1 VIIALMQWCEVW
13 AQDGA
18 LPPAALV
25 HDNCG
30 QVIRPV
36 LACPHGRTAVTSG
49 NAHTEPAAVTSGN
62 AHTEPAAVTSASP
75 PAEPAAARA

>member
-1 VIIALMQWCEVW
+1 VIIALMRWCEVW

-36 LACPHGRTAVTSG
+36 LACPRGRT
-49 NAHTEPAAVTSGN
+49 AVTSGN